1 MFKNYVISG
10 DYASKPLKVSKDLFI
25 EVDPKTRTRVCIDSN
40 TVRSYELIQVVQEDV
55 KFSTSLKKG
64 IKGGILAGGI
74 GAMAG
79 VATAKGETAYKV
91 KIAFKDGKT
100 SLIIVDELIYQII
113 TNECFNLEPS
123 DTNPTQQQ
131 SSPSIAG
138 ASRFCSNC
146 GAPLTGAAK
155 FCSSCGYANEASVA
169 SAPSVTP
176 PPAPTTFYA
185 PAFSSEVA
193 QNVIVYKGNRYD
205 LDSIYVECKG
215 KPIKFSMRMM
225 KEAKNAKMTKDET
238 KKFTETVDLFF
249 KPKVA
254 GQTPNIGVIT
264 IS

>member
-91 KIAFKDGKT
+91 KIVFNDGKT
-100 SLIIVDELIYQII
+100 SLIMVDELIYQII
-113 TNECFNLEPS
+113 TNECFNLETS
-123 DTNPTQQQ
+123 DTNPIHQ
-131 SSPSIAG
+131 SSPSSSG
-138 ASRFCSNC
+138 ANRFCSNC

-155 FCSSCGYANEASVA
+155 FCSSCGYANES
-169 SAPSVTP
+169 STAPAPVTTP
-176 PPAPTTFYA
+176 TPAPTTYA
-185 PAFSSEVA
+185 PAFSDEVA
-193 QNVIVYKGNRYD
+193 QNIIIYKGNRYD

-225 KEAKNAKMTKDET
+225 KEAKNAKMSKDET
-238 KKFTETVDLFF
+238 KQFTEAVDSYF
-249 KPKVA
+249 KPKTA
-254 GQTPNIGVIT
+254 GQTPNIGVVT
-264 IS
+264 IA